1 MKDIYAPGFT
11 ILEEIEIK
19 STMRKKNEK
28 IRELNEAYYEKRKN
42 EENENLVK
50 LKKLYEEMINLIND
64 YPKYFK
70 KTSDSNEVLDELQK
84 DITKKGCFDYE
95 EFKIYSWGDN
105 TLTFINIEDNSE
117 IYIDYNI
124 LIRSHIKYIDD
135 EEITRFKEFFERIDI
150 QELFENSE
158 KLISTFKYNHLKK
171 DNTKRLSKIRQNK
184 K

>member
-1 MKDIYAPGFT
+1 MRDIYEPGFT

-19 STMRKKNEK
+19 STMRKKKEE
-28 IRELNEAYYEKRKN
+28 IRELNEAYYKERKN
-42 EENENLVK
+42 EENKNLVK
-50 LKKLYEEMINLIND
+50 LKKLYEEMIDLIND
-64 YPKYFK
+64 YPEFFK
-70 KTSDSNEVLDELQK
+70 KTSDSNEVLDELQE

-95 EFKIYSWGDN
+95 EFKIYLWGDN
-105 TLTFINIEDNSE
+105 TLTFNIEDNSE

-135 EEITRFKEFFERIDI
+135 EEITRFNDFFEREDI

-171 DNTKRLSKIRQNK
+171 GNTKRLSKIRQNK